1 MSTLLRDLI
10 DIPERVGDEDYVLKL
25 SESVGDHAAAALAD
39 YVVTDQ
45 LVDAFDRALNLVGQA
60 LTTGNS
66 AGAFL
71 EGSFGSG
78 KSHFM
83 AVLHAILR
91 HDPAARDK
99 AELRDVIARHDP
111 ALVGR
116 RVLPLAFHLLGATSL
131 EERVFD
137 QYIEQVRRLHPDSEL
152 PRLHRSDELLANADR
167 LRGQMG
173 DDQFFTGLGSSAST
187 GASSGWGSFG
197 ASPAWTAQSYEEARR
212 APHGDDKRAR
222 LVDALVREYF
232 SSFTSGAAYV
242 DIDTGLNEISRHAK
256 SLGYDAVV
264 LFLDELILWLAF
276 AVNDPAFFR
285 RESQKL
291 TKFVEAGAGRRDI
304 PLVSFIARQMDL
316 RRWFAD
322 SGASGAEQAALENA
336 FAYQSGRFSSVELG
350 DVNLPYVAHQ
360 RLLLPKD
367 AAADAQISSAF
378 ARIDRTPGVWDT
390 LLDNA
395 NTDERHRGS
404 DEAAFKL
411 TYPFSPALVS
421 TMRSLAAAMQR
432 ERTALKVMQKLL
444 VDRRDDL
451 TVDDV
456 IPVGDCFDLV
466 VLGNDP
472 LDSTTAALFTSAR
485 EVWHNKLHPAIL
497 SIHGL
502 NSADVDRA
510 DLPSVYRA
518 DVRLGKTL
526 ILSAVAPKVPA
537 LKNLTPRRLAAL
549 NHGSIVAPIPGAE
562 AQAALSKVKAWA
574 ADVPEIQVDL
584 SSREP
589 TIAVQLTDVDYES
602 IVQKA
607 SIEDNGGRRRQLI
620 QRLVKTEFGIDPAAE
635 PDLEGAYRR
644 STIWRG
650 TPRAVDI
657 LFGNVRDVTSLPDD
671 RFRAAPDTWRLVV
684 DFPFD
689 ELGRSASEDID
700 RFHLLNAREINSRT
714 IVWLPHFLSE
724 ARMRDL
730 SRLVVLDWLLGGQ
743 GERWEQHANHLRE
756 QDRVLAKNILEGQ
769 RNTLLRTIGDAI
781 QQAYGAATP
790 GRANLV
796 DDPAHDREL
805 FSLARSF
812 TPQRPVGATLG
823 KAFDHLVEQAWDRT
837 YPDHPRFDLDGA
849 LVRNRDLALVKRHID
864 AAMNDPDRRVPI
876 DGDAR
881 ILRRVANPAQI
892 GQVSETHYVL
902 GDPYLP
908 WATDLDKAL
917 ARRGSPDEPV
927 TVSQAREWLEAL
939 GRGLTDP
946 VADLVI
952 IAWAALRQRV
962 WFAHGAVQSIAPN
975 PGELNAAMELRT
987 QEMPTS
993 EEWEAARAAAGFVFG
1008 LTAHPYLTP
1017 HAVAGLASDVRER
1030 AGGLREPAR
1039 ALVGSLEDAFRRAG
1053 VSDSEDAPR
1062 LRTART
1068 TNAIV
1073 DQLAVLGGVH
1083 LVRALAAVDLGN
1095 DPAAAGR
1102 SLVTAGTVA
1111 SAVRGFRWDRLSDAQ
1126 STRKGEGER
1135 AEFAARLLNDF
1146 SRRLRA
1152 EEKDQSIAEALRIL
1166 DDDVFAFA
1174 RFDRGPVTAPDQTE
1188 RKGEPTSPPSG
1199 PELGNR
1205 AGTAQGSAAEIVAW
1219 LERSLAQQPGR
1230 RFEVTWRVVE

>member
-25 SESVGDHAAAALAD
+25 TESVGDHAAAALAD

-45 LVDAFDRALNLVGQA
+45 LVEAFDRALNLVGQA

-83 AVLHAILR
+83 AVLHAILSQ
-91 HDPAARDK
+91 DPAARDK
-99 AELRDVIARHDP
+99 SELRDVIARHDP

-116 RVLPLAFHLLGATSL
+116 RVLPLAFHLLDARSL
-131 EERVFD
+131 EQRVFD
-137 QYIEQVRRLHPDSEL
+137 QYIEQVQRLHPGSEL
-152 PRLHRSDELLANADR
+152 PRLHRSDTLLNDADR
-167 LRGQMG
+167 LRERMG
-173 DDQFFTGLGSSAST
+173 DQRFFEGLGSSGLA
-187 GASSGWGSFG
+187 GASAGWGTFG
-197 ASPAWTAQSYEEARR
+197 ATPLWTAESYDLARR
-212 APHGDDKRAR
+212 APHGDDARAR
-222 LVDALVREYF
+222 LVDALVRQYF
-232 SSFTSGAAYV
+232 SSFTSGAEYV
-242 DIDTGLNEISRHAK
+242 DIDSGLNEISRHAK

-276 AVNDPAFFR
+276 AVNEPAFFR

-336 FAYQSGRFSSVELG
+336 FAYQSGRFASVVLG
-350 DVNLPYVAHQ
+350 DDNLPHVAHQ
-360 RLLLPKD
+360 RLLQPKN
-367 AAADAQISSAF
+367 AAADAEIGSAF
-378 ARIDRTPGVWDT
+378 ARIERTPGVWDT

-395 NTDERHRGS
+395 NTDDRHRGS

-421 TMRSLAAAMQR
+421 TLRSLASAMQR

-444 VDRRDDL
+444 VDRRGEL

-472 LDSTTAALFTSAR
+472 LDSSTAALFTSAR
-485 EVWHNKLHPAIL
+485 EVWRNKLHPAIL
-497 SIHGL
+497 SVHGL
-502 NSADVDRA
+502 SSADVDRTDLPRGYEA
-510 DLPSVYRA
+510 DL
-518 DVRLGKTL
+518 RLGKTL

-562 AQAALSKVKAWA
+562 AQAALSKIKTWA

-584 SSREP
+584 SSNEP
-589 TIAVQLTDVDYES
+589 TIAVQLTNVDYES

-607 SIEDNGGRRRQLI
+607 SIEDNDGRRRQLI
-620 QRLVKTEFGIDPAAE
+620 MRLVKTEFGIDLAAE
-635 PDLEGAYRR
+635 HDLEGAYRR
-644 STIWRG
+644 TTTWRG
-650 TPRAVDI
+650 TPRDVDVV
-657 LFGNVRDVTSLPDD
+657 FGNVRDVTSLADD

-689 ELGRSASEDID
+689 EAGRSASEDID
-700 RFHLLNAREINSRT
+700 RFHLLNARELNTRT

-724 ARMRDL
+724 ARMKDL
-730 SRLVVLDWLLGGQ
+730 SRLVILDWLLGGQ
-743 GERWEQHANHLRE
+743 GDRWEQHANHLRE
-756 QDRVLAKNILEGQ
+756 QDRVLARNILEGQ
-769 RNTLLRTIGDAI
+769 RNTLLRTIADAI

-790 GRANLV
+790 GRTNLV

-823 KAFDHLVEQAWDRT
+823 VAFGHLVEQAWDHT

-849 LVRNRDLALVKRHID
+849 LVRQRDLALVKRHID
-864 AAMNDPDRRVPI
+864 AAMSDPERRVPI

-881 ILRRVANPAQI
+881 IVRRVANPAYI
-892 GQVSETHYVL
+892 GQASESHYVL

-917 ARRGSPDEPV
+917 ARRGSPGDPV
-927 TVSQAREWLEAL
+927 TVSEARAWLAEL
-939 GRGLTDP
+939 GRGLTNP

-962 WFAHGAVQSIAPN
+962 WYVHGVAQSLAPN

-987 QEMPTS
+987 QEMPTG
-993 EEWEAARAAAGFVFG
+993 EEWAAARSSAGHLFG
-1008 LTAHPYLTP
+1008 LAAHAYLTP
-1017 HAVAGLASDVRER
+1017 HAVAGLAEQVRER
-1030 AGGLREPAR
+1030 AAALREPAR
-1039 ALVGSLEDAFRRAG
+1039 GLVGALEDGFRRGG
-1053 VSDSEDAPR
+1053 VPDAADAPR
-1062 LRTART
+1062 LRTARET
-1068 TNAIV
+1068 SAIV
-1073 DQLAVLGGVH
+1073 DQLALIGGVN
-1083 LVRALAAVDLGN
+1083 LVRALAALDLGD

-1102 SLVTAGTVA
+1102 SLTTAATVGQ
-1111 SAVRGFRWDRLSDAQ
+1111 AVRSFRWDRLSGALSARD
-1126 STRKGEGER
+1126 GEGER
-1135 AEFAARLLNDF
+1135 AESAARLLNDF
-1146 SRRLRA
+1146 ARRLRA
-1152 EEKDQSIAEALRIL
+1152 QEKDQPIGEALGIL
-1166 DDDVFAFA
+1166 DDDIFAFA
-1174 RFDRGPVTAPDQTE
+1174 ESGRSAPPVSPPVPDPGAGPAAPDP
-1188 RKGEPTSPPSG
+1188 G
-1199 PELGNR
+1199 R
-1205 AGTAQGSAAEIVAW
+1205 AAWNARGHAFEVLAA
-1219 LERSLAQQPGR
+1219 LERSFADHEGA